1 MTAFLSKDIIVL
13 GVSADYP
20 HICGLA
26 EKTIFRGNVRCLII

>member
-1 MTAFLSKDIIVL
+1 MTTFLSKDMLVL